1 VRHDLVTTD
10 ARGRVPRVPEHPV
23 NRSAGADGAD
33 LVNLWRVSGAAE
45 ESTAA
50 WLRLDQTEFHLWRD
64 CGVISGDWRASA
76 DLFLASVVGADG
88 TCFPVGT
95 LPAVPWLE
103 SATGRRA
110 TADGW
115 VLTDADGTT
124 LATLTIDGAPAA
136 HTDAAPS
143 FTDPT
148 PLSAPADGDESAA
161 SRLPAPRVPAPGL
174 PDPLPTTPAWALP
187 VSPALPA
194 GTVPATAADL
204 AGRWVPA
211 GLTVP
216 TDPHVLFRPDGSWR
230 GSDGCNGNRGRWTVN
245 GRGGFLAT
253 SGMSTMMF
261 CEGAPVPAWLAAARR
276 AGIDAGRLRLFAGD
290 GDELGVLEPG

>member
-1 VRHDLVTTD
+1 VS
-10 ARGRVPRVPEHPV
+10 
-23 NRSAGADGAD
+23 RSAGADGAD

-45 ESTAA
+45 EGTAT
-50 WLRLDQTEFHLWRD
+50 WLRLDRTEFHLWRD

-88 TCFPVGT
+88 TCLPVGT
-95 LPAVPWLE
+95 IPAVPWLE

-110 TADGW
+110 TDDGW
-115 VLTDADGTT
+115 VLTGADGTT
-124 LATLTIDGAPAA
+124 LATLTIDSAPAV
-136 HTDAAPS
+136 HTDAARS
-143 FTDPT
+143 FTDPA
-148 PLSAPADGDESAA
+148 PLSAPPTDGDESAA
-161 SRLPAPRVPAPGL
+161 SRLTAPRLPAPRRPAARL
-174 PDPLPTTPAWALP
+174 PDPLPTTPASALP
-187 VSPALPA
+187 EPPVLPA

-216 TDPHVLFRPDGSWR
+216 TDPHVLFRPDGSWS
-230 GSDGCNGNRGRWTVN
+230 GSDGCNGNRGRWAVN

-276 AGIDAGRLRLFAGD
+276 AGMDAGRLRLFAGD